1 MRFDADRLL
10 ETLAQNYL
18 FTRFLR
24 VPTSRIN
31 HCQQRESLDNRNII
45 IFTQC
50 IWRTRDQLPRA
61 SRIIINRA
69 LLSFF
74 PL

>member
-10 ETLAQNYL
+10 EPLAQNYF
-18 FTRFLR
+18 FTQFPG
-24 VPTSRIN
+24 VPTSRVN

-50 IWRTRDQLPRA
+50 IWRSRDQLPRT
-61 SRIIINRA
+61 SGIIINRA
-69 LLSFF
+69 LFSFF